1 MLEKFSEKIEA
12 IKQQP
17 ENVRVRYVWLCV
29 MVSMSV
35 VLILWFFS
43 IASMFAEEKNNS
55 SQTNTEIVPNI
66 GEQLQTLQEQAPSLE
81 DLNDQSLT
89 IDNTD
94 AVIFNEPQANV
105 YSDLQDASLSQ

>member
-1 MLEKFSEKIEA
+1 MLEKFSEKIET
-12 IKQQP
+12 IRQQP
-17 ENVRVRYVWLCV
+17 EYVRVKYVWICV
-29 MVSMSV
+29 VISMFV

-55 SQTNTEIVPNI
+55 SQTTTEIIPGI
-66 GEQLQTLQEQAPSLE
+66 DEQLQTLQEQAPSLK

-89 IDNTD
+89 VGDEDTAIS
-94 AVIFNEPQANV
+94 NEPQSNV